1 MKIFP
6 DLTVFPLWVIFMLSL
21 LVLNHFVFKPTL
33 AILAERRKRTT
44 GLEKEVAYF
53 REQAEL
59 KSKKYESLMAEAGRM
74 ARADR
79 EQILK
84 AAGLEQKQLITE
96 ARQKVESDLVQ
107 IKDQIREQTHV
118 VRQNL
123 RLSAESLSE
132 QIVKK
137 LISEQA
143 T

>member
-21 LVLNHFVFKPTL
+21 WVLNHFVFKPTL

-53 REQAEL
+53 QEQAEL
-59 KSKKYESLMAEAGRM
+59 KSKKYELLMAEAGRM

-96 ARQKVESDLVQ
+96 ARQKVESELVQ

-118 VRQNL
+118 ARQNL